1 MAMSGRSKMTRYLL
15 PIILGMLAMAAVRP
29 TLAENLSLVQYQDPS
44 ILVGTWRSG
53 NFAYQFNP
61 DGTYVYVGAVVTPE
75 MQSRLSE
82 QGFYSIEKDQ
92 LIIYRESGIVYNTMN
107 DSNNLAPETRIL
119 QWRVGYTQVGLGL
132 ELLYPEGPQI
142 FQRQ

>member
-1 MAMSGRSKMTRYLL
+1 MTRYLL
-15 PIILGMLAMAAVRP
+15 PIILGMLAIAAERP
-29 TLAENLSLVQYQDPS
+29 TLAEYPSLDPS

-53 NFAYQFNP
+53 NFAYQFNA

-75 MQSRLSE
+75 MPSRFSE

-92 LIIYRESGIVYNTMN
+92 LIIYRESGIVYTSMN
-107 DSNNLAPETRIL
+107 HSSNLAPETRIL

-132 ELLYPEGPQI
+132 ELMYPEGPQV
-142 FQRQ
+142 FYRQQ